1 MHNRFVVSSECTQS
15 VVQLACMFPT
25 MKRPASSMQLVP
37 LPTEAEFKPDM
48 GHISDY
54 FEWKVIVAALPQ
66 ADIDEVIAW
75 HELHSNQFIYLR
87 RYGCY
92 VFRFS
97 DRMQN
102 VCRAFL
108 K

>member
-1 MHNRFVVSSECTQS
+1 
-15 VVQLACMFPT
+15 
-25 MKRPASSMQLVP
+25 MQLVP

-48 GHISDY
+48 GHIADY

-75 HELHSNQFIYLR
+75 HELHSNQFIDLR

-92 VFRFS
+92 VFQFS
-97 DRMQN
+97 DRMQA

-108 K
+108 E